1 MKTKGKAWHL
11 VVTVLLILAFVYT
24 AFFGVSAKY
33 GDVTTTYIKGAKDI
47 RFGVDIKGGVNV
59 TFVPSED
66 YDATEEQ
73 LEAAQLVI
81 ENRLVALNVT
91 DYELYVDPSS
101 DSLILEFPW
110 QSGETDF
117 DPEAAIEEIGT
128 TAYLTFREGSSADGD
143 LILDGS
149 MIESAAAQ
157 YGPVTS
163 GGASEY
169 YVSLKF
175 TDEGAKA
182 FGEATTR
189 LAASNGT
196 ISIWLDDENVSTAT
210 VNAAITDGEAII
222 TSSASN
228 PFTQDAVVKMARQIN
243 SGALPFALKVDSYS
257 TVSPSLGENSLSA
270 MVLAGVIAFAL
281 IVVFMTVLY
290 RLPGFL
296 ACIALAGQVAATLAF
311 VSGYFSVFES
321 FTLTLP
327 GIAGIILA
335 IGMGVDANVI
345 TAERIKEELKNGKS
359 LDGALKSGFAR
370 GLTPIID
377 GNVTIVIVAIVLM
390 GAFGPSDGLFAKAL
404 HFVFFA
410 FGPSTAGTI
419 YAFGYTLLTGVLLNF
434 VFGVFATRVMIRG
447 AASIKALRNPWLYGA
462 AKLGK
467 DETEKKQINFV
478 GLRKKFLVF
487 SSCLMAAIVLCAVVF
502 GVHLDTEFTG
512 GAMITLSYDGSF
524 EMAQVQQTASDA
536 LENTGLTPII
546 DGNVTIVIVAIVL
559 MGAFGPSDG
568 LFAKALHFV
577 FFAFGPSTA
586 GTIYAFGYT
595 LLTGV
600 LLNFVFGVF
609 ATRVMI
615 RGAASIKALRNP
627 WLYGAV
633 KPGKEVKEKKP
644 IDFVGLRK
652 RFLTISTCLMA
663 AIILCAAVFGV
674 RLDTEFTGG
683 AMITLSYQGEI
694 STSEVQK
701 TASTALENN
710 GLTLQTGEN
719 VATGEQTLKISMP
732 GNETVTTDQVENLLT
747 SLNEQYPDN
756 AFAQLS
762 LSNVSAAMGT
772 KFLQKSL
779 VAVVF
784 SLLLILLYIGF
795 RFKKIGGLTGGL
807 MAVLALLN
815 DLMVVFGTFVLLRTP
830 LDGNFIAAM
839 LTILGYSIND
849 TVVVYDR
856 IRENRALMGKK
867 TPFEELVNHSVNQS
881 ARRTIITTVTTVMAL
896 GVMCVVSKL
905 YGLDSIFTF
914 AFPLMMGMLSG
925 VYTSLCVSTSA
936 WVLWNDR
943 KSKKAETKKA

>member
-117 DPEAAIEEIGT
+117 DPESAIQEIGT

-281 IVVFMTVLY
+281 IVVFMTLLY

-311 VSGYFSVFES
+311 VSGYFPVFES

-467 DETEKKQINFV
+467 DETEKKQVNFV

-487 SSCLMAAIVLCAVVF
+487 SSCLMAAIVLCAVVL

-536 LENTGLTPII
+536 LENTGLT
-546 DGNVTIVIVAIVL
+546 
-559 MGAFGPSDG
+559 
-568 LFAKALHFV
+568 
-577 FFAFGPSTA
+577 
-586 GTIYAFGYT
+586 
-595 LLTGV
+595 
-600 LLNFVFGVF
+600 
-609 ATRVMI
+609 
-615 RGAASIKALRNP
+615 
-627 WLYGAV
+627 
-633 KPGKEVKEKKP
+633 
-644 IDFVGLRK
+644 
-652 RFLTISTCLMA
+652 
-663 AIILCAAVFGV
+663 
-674 RLDTEFTGG
+674 
-683 AMITLSYQGEI
+683 
-694 STSEVQK
+694 
-701 TASTALENN
+701 
-710 GLTLQTGEN
+710 LQTGEN
-719 VATGEQTLKISMP
+719 VATGDQTLKISMP
-732 GNETVTTDQVENLLT
+732 GTETVTTDQVEALLD
-747 SLNEQYPDN
+747 SLNEIYPDN
-756 AFAQLS
+756 NFAQLS

-784 SLLLILLYIGF
+784 ALVLILVYIAL
-795 RFKKIGGLTGGL
+795 RFKNIGGLTGGM
-807 MAVLALLN
+807 MAVLALVN

-867 TPFEELVNHSVNQS
+867 ASFEELVNRSINQS
-881 ARRTIITTVTTVMAL
+881 ARRTLITTITTVMAL
-896 GVMCVVSKL
+896 GVLCIVAKL

-914 AFPLMMGMLSG
+914 AFPLMMGMISG

-936 WVLWNDR
+936 WMLWSER
-943 KSKKAETKKA
+943 SPKSGKKA

>member
-11 VVTVLLILAFVYT
+11 VVTVLLILVFVYT
-24 AFFGVSAKY
+24 AFFGVAAKY

-128 TAYLTFREGSSADGD
+128 TAYLTFREGSSSDGD

-182 FGEATTR
+182 FGEATTK

-210 VNAAITDGEAII
+210 VNTAITDGSAII

-281 IVVFMTVLY
+281 IVVFMTLLY

-311 VSGYFSVFES
+311 VSGYFPVFES

-462 AKLGK
+462 AKLGR
-467 DETEKKQINFV
+467 DETEKKQIDFV
-478 GLRKKFLVF
+478 ALRKKFMAF

-512 GAMITLSYDGSF
+512 GAMITLKYEGSF
-524 EMAQVQQTASDA
+524 DTAAVQQTAADA
-536 LENTGLTPII
+536 LENT
-546 DGNVTIVIVAIVL
+546 
-559 MGAFGPSDG
+559 
-568 LFAKALHFV
+568 
-577 FFAFGPSTA
+577 
-586 GTIYAFGYT
+586 
-595 LLTGV
+595 
-600 LLNFVFGVF
+600 
-609 ATRVMI
+609 
-615 RGAASIKALRNP
+615 
-627 WLYGAV
+627 
-633 KPGKEVKEKKP
+633 
-644 IDFVGLRK
+644 
-652 RFLTISTCLMA
+652 
-663 AIILCAAVFGV
+663 
-674 RLDTEFTGG
+674 
-683 AMITLSYQGEI
+683 
-694 STSEVQK
+694 
-701 TASTALENN
+701 

-719 VATGEQTLKISMP
+719 VATGDQTLKISMP
-732 GNETVTTDQVENLLT
+732 GTETVTTDQVQALLD
-747 SLNEQYPDN
+747 SLNETYPDN
-756 AFAQLS
+756 GFEQLS

-784 SLLLILLYIGF
+784 ALVLILLYIAL
-795 RFKKIGGLTGGL
+795 RFKNIGGLTGGM
-807 MAVLALLN
+807 MAVLALVN

-856 IRENRALMGKK
+856 IRENRTLMGKK
-867 TPFEELVNHSVNQS
+867 ASFEELVNRSVNQS
-881 ARRTIITTVTTVMAL
+881 ARRTLITTITTVMAL
-896 GVMCVVSKL
+896 GVLCIVAKL

-914 AFPLMMGMLSG
+914 AFPLMMGMISG

-936 WVLWNDR
+936 WMLWSER
-943 KSKKAETKKA
+943 SPKSGKKA

>member
-11 VVTVLLILAFVYT
+11 VAAVLLIAVFVYT
-24 AFFGVSAKY
+24 AFFGVYAKY
-33 GDVTTTYIKGAKDI
+33 GDTTTTYIKGAKDI

-59 TFVPSED
+59 TFVPSD
-66 YDATEEQ
+66 GYDATEEQ

-91 DYELYVDPSS
+91 DYELYVDNNS

-117 DPEAAIEEIGT
+117 DPEAAIDEIGT
-128 TAYLTFREGSSADGD
+128 TAYLTFREGSSADGE

-169 YVSLKF
+169 FVSLKF
-175 TDEGAKA
+175 TDDGAKA
-182 FGEATTR
+182 FGDATTR
-189 LAASNGT
+189 LAASKGT

-210 VNAAITDGEAII
+210 VNTAITDGSAII

-228 PFTQDAVVKMARQIN
+228 PFTQEQVVKMARQIN
-243 SGALPFALKVDSYS
+243 SGALPFALTVDSYS

-270 MVLAGVIAFAL
+270 MVLAGLIAFAL
-281 IVVFMTVLY
+281 IVVFMTILY

-296 ACIALAGQVAATLAF
+296 ACMALAGQVAATLAF
-311 VSGYFSVFES
+311 VSGYFPVFES
-321 FTLTLP
+321 FTMTLP

-377 GNVTIVIVAIVLM
+377 GNVTIVIVAVVLM

-462 AKLGK
+462 EKPGK
-467 DETEKKQINFV
+467 EKAEKKPIDFV
-478 GLRKKFLVF
+478 GLRKRFLTI
-487 SSCLMAAIVLCAVVF
+487 STCLMAAIVLCAVVF

-512 GAMITLSYDGSF
+512 GAMITLSYEGSF
-524 EMAQVQQTASDA
+524 TTAD
-536 LENTGLTPII
+536 
-546 DGNVTIVIVAIVL
+546 
-559 MGAFGPSDG
+559 
-568 LFAKALHFV
+568 
-577 FFAFGPSTA
+577 
-586 GTIYAFGYT
+586 
-595 LLTGV
+595 
-600 LLNFVFGVF
+600 
-609 ATRVMI
+609 
-615 RGAASIKALRNP
+615 
-627 WLYGAV
+627 
-633 KPGKEVKEKKP
+633 
-644 IDFVGLRK
+644 
-652 RFLTISTCLMA
+652 
-663 AIILCAAVFGV
+663 
-674 RLDTEFTGG
+674 
-683 AMITLSYQGEI
+683 
-694 STSEVQK
+694 VQK
-701 TASTALENN
+701 TASAALDST

-719 VATGEQTLKISMP
+719 VATGDQTLKISMP
-732 GNETVTTDQVENLLT
+732 GTETVTTEQVADLLD
-747 SLNEQYPDN
+747 SLNESYPEN
-756 AFAQLS
+756 HFEQLS
-762 LSNVSAAMGT
+762 LSNVSAAMGI

-784 SLLLILLYIGF
+784 ALVLILLYIAL
-795 RFKKIGGLTGGL
+795 RFKNIGGLTGGM
-807 MAVLALLN
+807 MAVLALVN

-856 IRENRALMGKK
+856 IRENRTLMGKK
-867 TPFEELVNHSVNQS
+867 ASFEELVNRSVNQS
-881 ARRTIITTVTTVMAL
+881 ARRTLITTITTVMAL
-896 GVMCVVSKL
+896 GVMCVVAKL

-914 AFPLMMGMLSG
+914 AFPLMMGMISG

-936 WVLWNDR
+936 WVLWSER
-943 KSKKAETKKA
+943 KPKTKA

>member
-1 MKTKGKAWHL
+1 MKTKGKAWQL
-11 VVTVLLILAFVYT
+11 VLSVVLIAAFVYT
-24 AFFGVSAKY
+24 AFFGVAVKY
-33 GDVTTTYIKGAKDI
+33 GDVTTTYLKGAKDI

-59 TFVPSED
+59 TFVPSD
-66 YDATEEQ
+66 GYDATDEQ
-73 LEAAQLVI
+73 LAAAQLVI
-81 ENRLVALNVT
+81 ENRLVALNIT
-91 DYELYVDPSS
+91 DYELYVDTNA

-117 DPEAAIEEIGT
+117 DPEAAIQEIGT
-128 TAYLTFREGSSADGD
+128 TAYLTFREGSSADGE

-149 MIESAAAQ
+149 EVQSAAAQ
-157 YGPVTS
+157 YGPVS
-163 GGASEY
+163 GSSSEY
-169 YVSLKF
+169 YVALTF

-182 FGEATTR
+182 FGDATTK
-189 LAASNGT
+189 LYQSGGT

-210 VNAAITDGEAII
+210 VNAAITDGKAII
-222 TSSASN
+222 TSSASD

-243 SGALPFALKVDSYS
+243 SGSLPFALSVDSYS
-257 TVSPSLGENSLSA
+257 TISPSLGENSLAA
-270 MVLAGVIAFAL
+270 MVLAGLIAFAL
-281 IVVFMTVLY
+281 IVVLMTALY

-311 VSGYFSVFES
+311 VSGYFPVFES

-345 TAERIKEELKNGKS
+345 TAERIKEELRSGKS

-447 AASIKALRNPWLYGA
+447 AASIQALRNPWLYGA
-462 AKLGK
+462 DKKAPA
-467 DETEKKQINFV
+467 EKKSVDFV
-478 GLRKKFLVF
+478 ALRKRFLTV
-487 SSCLMAAIVLCAVVF
+487 SGCLMAAIVLCAV
-502 GVHLDTEFTG
+502 
-512 GAMITLSYDGSF
+512 
-524 EMAQVQQTASDA
+524 
-536 LENTGLTPII
+536 
-546 DGNVTIVIVAIVL
+546 
-559 MGAFGPSDG
+559 
-568 LFAKALHFV
+568 
-577 FFAFGPSTA
+577 
-586 GTIYAFGYT
+586 
-595 LLTGV
+595 
-600 LLNFVFGVF
+600 
-609 ATRVMI
+609 
-615 RGAASIKALRNP
+615 
-627 WLYGAV
+627 
-633 KPGKEVKEKKP
+633 
-644 IDFVGLRK
+644 
-652 RFLTISTCLMA
+652 
-663 AIILCAAVFGV
+663 VFGV

-683 AMITLSYQGEI
+683 AMITLRYEDSFAL
-694 STSEVQK
+694 SDVQA
-701 TASTALENN
+701 TAAEAL
-710 GLTLQTGEN
+710 GSKDLTLQTGEN

-732 GNETVTTDQVENLLT
+732 GTETVTTDEVQTLLD
-747 SLNEQYPDN
+747 SLNEQYPEN

-784 SLLLILLYIGF
+784 ALAVILLYIAL
-795 RFKKIGGLTGGL
+795 RFKNIGGLTGGM

-856 IRENRALMGKK
+856 IRENRSLMGKK
-867 TPFEELVNHSVNQS
+867 ATFEELVNQSVNQS

-896 GVMCVVSKL
+896 AVMCIISKL

-936 WVLWNDR
+936 WVLWTER
-943 KSKKAETKKA
+943 KQKKD

>member
-1 MKTKGKAWHL
+1 MKTKGKAWQL
-11 VVTVLLILAFVYT
+11 VLSVVLIAAFVYT
-24 AFFGVSAKY
+24 AFFGVAVKY
-33 GDVTTTYIKGAKDI
+33 GDVTTTYLKGAKDI

-59 TFVPSED
+59 TFVPSD
-66 YDATEEQ
+66 GYDATDEQ
-73 LEAAQLVI
+73 LAAAQLVI
-81 ENRLVALNVT
+81 ENRLVALNIT
-91 DYELYVDPSS
+91 DYELYVDTNA

-117 DPEAAIEEIGT
+117 DPEAAIQEIGT
-128 TAYLTFREGSSADGD
+128 TAYLTFREGSSADGE

-149 MIESAAAQ
+149 EVQSAAAQ
-157 YGPVTS
+157 YGPVS
-163 GGASEY
+163 GSSSEY
-169 YVSLKF
+169 YVALTF

-182 FGEATTR
+182 FGDATTK
-189 LAASNGT
+189 LYQSGGT

-210 VNAAITDGEAII
+210 VNAAITDGKAII
-222 TSSASN
+222 TSSASD

-243 SGALPFALKVDSYS
+243 SGSLPFALSVDSYS
-257 TVSPSLGENSLSA
+257 TISPSLGENSLAA
-270 MVLAGVIAFAL
+270 MVLAGLIAFAL
-281 IVVFMTVLY
+281 IVVLMTALY

-296 ACIALAGQVAATLAF
+296 ACLALAGQVAATLAF
-311 VSGYFSVFES
+311 VSGYFPVFES

-345 TAERIKEELKNGKS
+345 TAERIKEELRSGKS

-447 AASIKALRNPWLYGA
+447 AASIKALRSPWLYGA
-462 AKLGK
+462 
-467 DETEKKQINFV
+467 EKKAPAEKKPVDFV
-478 GLRKKFLVF
+478 ALRKRFLTV
-487 SSCLMAAIVLCAVVF
+487 SSCLMAAIVLCAV
-502 GVHLDTEFTG
+502 
-512 GAMITLSYDGSF
+512 
-524 EMAQVQQTASDA
+524 
-536 LENTGLTPII
+536 
-546 DGNVTIVIVAIVL
+546 
-559 MGAFGPSDG
+559 
-568 LFAKALHFV
+568 
-577 FFAFGPSTA
+577 
-586 GTIYAFGYT
+586 
-595 LLTGV
+595 
-600 LLNFVFGVF
+600 
-609 ATRVMI
+609 
-615 RGAASIKALRNP
+615 
-627 WLYGAV
+627 
-633 KPGKEVKEKKP
+633 
-644 IDFVGLRK
+644 
-652 RFLTISTCLMA
+652 
-663 AIILCAAVFGV
+663 VFGV

-683 AMITLSYQGEI
+683 AMITLRYEDSFAL
-694 STSEVQK
+694 SDVQA
-701 TASTALENN
+701 TAAEAL
-710 GLTLQTGEN
+710 GSKDLTLQTGEN

-732 GNETVTTDQVENLLT
+732 GTETVTTDEVQTLLD
-747 SLNEQYPDN
+747 SLNEQYPEN

-784 SLLLILLYIGF
+784 ALAVILLYIAL
-795 RFKKIGGLTGGL
+795 RFKNIGGLTGGM

-856 IRENRALMGKK
+856 IRENRSLMGKK
-867 TPFEELVNHSVNQS
+867 ATFEELVNQSVNQS

-896 GVMCVVSKL
+896 AVMCVISKL

-936 WVLWNDR
+936 WVLWTER
-943 KSKKAETKKA
+943 KQKKD

>member
-1 MKTKGKAWHL
+1 MKTKGKAWQL
-11 VVTVLLILAFVYT
+11 VVTALLIVVFVYT
-24 AFFGVSAKY
+24 AFFGVAAKY

-59 TFVPSED
+59 TFVPSD
-66 YDATEEQ
+66 GYDATDEQ
-73 LEAAQLVI
+73 LDAARLVI

-91 DYELYVDPSS
+91 DYELYVDNNS

-117 DPEAAIEEIGT
+117 DPESAIQEIGT
-128 TAYLTFREGSSADGD
+128 TAYLTFREGASKDGE

-149 MIESAAAQ
+149 MVESASAQ
-157 YGPVTS
+157 YGAVS
-163 GGASEY
+163 NGGSSEY
-169 YVSLKF
+169 YVALKF
-175 TDEGAKA
+175 TTEGAKA
-182 FGEATTR
+182 FGDATTK
-189 LAASNGT
+189 LAADKGS

-210 VNAAITDGEAII
+210 VNTAITDGQAII

-243 SGALPFALKVDSYS
+243 SGALPFALSVDSYS
-257 TVSPSLGENSLSA
+257 TVSPSLGENSLGA
-270 MVLAGVIAFAL
+270 MVLAGLIAFAL

-311 VSGYFSVFES
+311 VSGYFPVFES

-390 GAFGPSDGLFAKAL
+390 GAFGPS
-404 HFVFFA
+404 
-410 FGPSTAGTI
+410 TAGTI

-447 AASIKALRNPWLYGA
+447 AAAIKALRNPWLYGA
-462 AKLGK
+462 AKPVQEK
-467 DETEKKQINFV
+467 AEKKPVDFV
-478 GLRKKFLVF
+478 SLRKKFLTI
-487 SSCLMAAIVLCAVVF
+487 SACLMAAILLCAVVF

-512 GAMITLSYDGSF
+512 GAMITLSYEGSF
-524 EMAQVQQTASDA
+524 DQATVQKTAAAA
-536 LENTGLTPII
+536 LENT
-546 DGNVTIVIVAIVL
+546 
-559 MGAFGPSDG
+559 
-568 LFAKALHFV
+568 
-577 FFAFGPSTA
+577 
-586 GTIYAFGYT
+586 
-595 LLTGV
+595 
-600 LLNFVFGVF
+600 
-609 ATRVMI
+609 
-615 RGAASIKALRNP
+615 
-627 WLYGAV
+627 
-633 KPGKEVKEKKP
+633 
-644 IDFVGLRK
+644 
-652 RFLTISTCLMA
+652 
-663 AIILCAAVFGV
+663 
-674 RLDTEFTGG
+674 
-683 AMITLSYQGEI
+683 
-694 STSEVQK
+694 
-701 TASTALENN
+701 

-719 VATGEQTLKISMP
+719 LATGDQTLKISMP
-732 GNETVTTDQVENLLT
+732 GTETVTTEQVENLLD
-747 SLNEQYPDN
+747 SLNENYPDN
-756 AFAQLS
+756 QFTQLS

-779 VAVVF
+779 VAVLFALV
-784 SLLLILLYIGF
+784 LILLYIAL
-795 RFKKIGGLTGGL
+795 RFKNIGGLTGGM
-807 MAVLALLN
+807 MAVLALVN
-815 DLMVVFGTFVLLRTP
+815 DLMVVFGTFVLLRTA

-856 IRENRALMGKK
+856 IRENRSLMGKK
-867 TPFEELVNHSVNQS
+867 ASFEELVNHSVNQS
-881 ARRTIITTVTTVMAL
+881 ARRTLITTITTVMAL
-896 GVMCVVSKL
+896 GVMCIVAKL

-914 AFPLMMGMLSG
+914 AFPLMMGMISG

-936 WVLWNDR
+936 WVMWSER
-943 KSKKAETKKA
+943 KPKAKKN

>member
-11 VVTVLLILAFVYT
+11 VAAVLLIAVFVYT
-24 AFFGVSAKY
+24 AFFGVYAKY
-33 GDVTTTYIKGAKDI
+33 GDTTTTYIKGAKDI

-59 TFVPSED
+59 TFVPSD
-66 YDATEEQ
+66 GYDATEEQ

-91 DYELYVDPSS
+91 DYELYVDNNS

-117 DPEAAIEEIGT
+117 DPEAAIDEIGT
-128 TAYLTFREGSSADGD
+128 TAYLTFREGSSADGE

-169 YVSLKF
+169 FVSLKF
-175 TDEGAKA
+175 TDDGAKA
-182 FGEATTR
+182 FGDATTR
-189 LAASNGT
+189 LAASKGT

-210 VNAAITDGEAII
+210 VNTAITDGSAII

-228 PFTQDAVVKMARQIN
+228 PFTQEQVVKMARQIN
-243 SGALPFALKVDSYS
+243 SGALPFALTVDSYS

-270 MVLAGVIAFAL
+270 MVLAGLIAFAL
-281 IVVFMTVLY
+281 IVVFMTILY

-296 ACIALAGQVAATLAF
+296 ACMALAGQVAATLAF
-311 VSGYFSVFES
+311 VSGYFPVFES
-321 FTLTLP
+321 FTMTLP

-462 AKLGK
+462 EKPGK
-467 DETEKKQINFV
+467 ETAEKKPIDFV
-478 GLRKKFLVF
+478 SLRKRFLTI
-487 SSCLMAAIVLCAVVF
+487 STCLMAAIVLCAVVF

-512 GAMITLSYDGSF
+512 GAMITLSYEGSF
-524 EMAQVQQTASDA
+524 TTAD
-536 LENTGLTPII
+536 
-546 DGNVTIVIVAIVL
+546 
-559 MGAFGPSDG
+559 
-568 LFAKALHFV
+568 
-577 FFAFGPSTA
+577 
-586 GTIYAFGYT
+586 
-595 LLTGV
+595 
-600 LLNFVFGVF
+600 
-609 ATRVMI
+609 
-615 RGAASIKALRNP
+615 
-627 WLYGAV
+627 
-633 KPGKEVKEKKP
+633 
-644 IDFVGLRK
+644 
-652 RFLTISTCLMA
+652 
-663 AIILCAAVFGV
+663 
-674 RLDTEFTGG
+674 
-683 AMITLSYQGEI
+683 
-694 STSEVQK
+694 VQK
-701 TASTALENN
+701 TASAALDST

-719 VATGEQTLKISMP
+719 VATGDQTLKISMP
-732 GNETVTTDQVENLLT
+732 GTETVTTEQVADLLD
-747 SLNEQYPDN
+747 SLNESYPEN
-756 AFAQLS
+756 HFEQLS
-762 LSNVSAAMGT
+762 LSNVSAAMGI

-784 SLLLILLYIGF
+784 ALVLILLYIAL
-795 RFKKIGGLTGGL
+795 RFKNIGGLTGGM
-807 MAVLALLN
+807 MAVLALVN

-856 IRENRALMGKK
+856 IRENRTLMGKK
-867 TPFEELVNHSVNQS
+867 ASFEELVNRSVNQS
-881 ARRTIITTVTTVMAL
+881 ARRTLITTITTVMAL
-896 GVMCVVSKL
+896 GVMCVVAKL

-914 AFPLMMGMLSG
+914 AFPLMMGMISG

-936 WVLWNDR
+936 WVLWSER
-943 KSKKAETKKA
+943 KPKTKA

>member
-117 DPEAAIEEIGT
+117 DPESAIEEIGT

-311 VSGYFSVFES
+311 VSGYFPVFES

-467 DETEKKQINFV
+467 DETEKKQVNFV

-536 LENTGLTPII
+536 LENTGLT
-546 DGNVTIVIVAIVL
+546 
-559 MGAFGPSDG
+559 
-568 LFAKALHFV
+568 
-577 FFAFGPSTA
+577 
-586 GTIYAFGYT
+586 
-595 LLTGV
+595 
-600 LLNFVFGVF
+600 
-609 ATRVMI
+609 
-615 RGAASIKALRNP
+615 
-627 WLYGAV
+627 
-633 KPGKEVKEKKP
+633 
-644 IDFVGLRK
+644 
-652 RFLTISTCLMA
+652 
-663 AIILCAAVFGV
+663 
-674 RLDTEFTGG
+674 
-683 AMITLSYQGEI
+683 
-694 STSEVQK
+694 
-701 TASTALENN
+701 
-710 GLTLQTGEN
+710 LQTGEN
-719 VATGEQTLKISMP
+719 VATGDQTLKISMP
-732 GNETVTTDQVENLLT
+732 GTETVTTDQVEALLD
-747 SLNEQYPDN
+747 SLNETYPDN
-756 AFAQLS
+756 NFAQLS

-784 SLLLILLYIGF
+784 ALVLILVYIAL
-795 RFKKIGGLTGGL
+795 RFKNIGGLTGGM
-807 MAVLALLN
+807 MAVLALVN

-867 TPFEELVNHSVNQS
+867 ASFEELVNRSVNQS
-881 ARRTIITTVTTVMAL
+881 ARRTFITTITTVMAL
-896 GVMCVVSKL
+896 GVLCIVAKL

-914 AFPLMMGMLSG
+914 AFPLMMGMISG

-936 WVLWNDR
+936 WMLWSER
-943 KSKKAETKKA
+943 SPKSGKKA

>member
-1 MKTKGKAWHL
+1 MKTKGKAWQL
-11 VVTVLLILAFVYT
+11 VLTVLLIAAFVYT
-24 AFFGVSAKY
+24 AFFGVAVKY

-59 TFVPSED
+59 TFVPSD
-66 YDATEEQ
+66 GYDATDDQ

-91 DYELYVDPSS
+91 DYELYVDNNS

-110 QSGETDF
+110 QSGETEF

-128 TAYLTFREGSSADGD
+128 TAYLTFREGSSADGE
-143 LILDGS
+143 LVLDGS
-149 MIESAAAQ
+149 MVESAAAQ
-157 YGPVTS
+157 YGPVNGS
-163 GGASEY
+163 SSEY
-169 YVSLKF
+169 YVALKF

-182 FGEATTR
+182 FGDATTR
-189 LAASNGT
+189 LYQTGGT

-311 VSGYFSVFES
+311 VSGYFPVFES

-467 DETEKKQINFV
+467 DETEKKQVNFV

-487 SSCLMAAIVLCAVVF
+487 SSCLMAAIVLCAVVL

-536 LENTGLTPII
+536 LENTGLT
-546 DGNVTIVIVAIVL
+546 
-559 MGAFGPSDG
+559 
-568 LFAKALHFV
+568 
-577 FFAFGPSTA
+577 
-586 GTIYAFGYT
+586 
-595 LLTGV
+595 
-600 LLNFVFGVF
+600 
-609 ATRVMI
+609 
-615 RGAASIKALRNP
+615 
-627 WLYGAV
+627 
-633 KPGKEVKEKKP
+633 
-644 IDFVGLRK
+644 
-652 RFLTISTCLMA
+652 
-663 AIILCAAVFGV
+663 
-674 RLDTEFTGG
+674 
-683 AMITLSYQGEI
+683 
-694 STSEVQK
+694 
-701 TASTALENN
+701 
-710 GLTLQTGEN
+710 LQTGEN
-719 VATGEQTLKISMP
+719 VATGDQTLKISMP
-732 GNETVTTDQVENLLT
+732 GTETVTTDQVEALLD
-747 SLNEQYPDN
+747 SLNETYPDN
-756 AFAQLS
+756 NFAQLS

-784 SLLLILLYIGF
+784 ALVLILLYIAL
-795 RFKKIGGLTGGL
+795 RFKNIGGLTGGM
-807 MAVLALLN
+807 MAVLALVN

-867 TPFEELVNHSVNQS
+867 ASFEELVNRSVNQS
-881 ARRTIITTVTTVMAL
+881 ARRTLITTITTVMAL
-896 GVMCVVSKL
+896 GVLCIVAKL

-914 AFPLMMGMLSG
+914 AFPLMMGMISG

-936 WVLWNDR
+936 WMLWSER
-943 KSKKAETKKA
+943 SPKSGKKA

>member
-1 MKTKGKAWHL
+1 MKTKGKAWQL
-11 VVTVLLILAFVYT
+11 VVTALLIVVFVYT
-24 AFFGVSAKY
+24 AFFGVAAKY

-59 TFVPSED
+59 TFVPSD
-66 YDATEEQ
+66 GYDATDEQ
-73 LEAAQLVI
+73 LDAARLVI

-91 DYELYVDPSS
+91 DYELYVDNNS

-117 DPEAAIEEIGT
+117 DPESAIQEIGT
-128 TAYLTFREGSSADGD
+128 TAYLTFREGASKDGE

-149 MIESAAAQ
+149 MVESASAQ
-157 YGPVTS
+157 YGAVS
-163 GGASEY
+163 NGGSSEY
-169 YVSLKF
+169 YVALKF
-175 TDEGAKA
+175 TTEGAKA
-182 FGEATTR
+182 FGDATTK
-189 LAASNGT
+189 LAADKGS

-210 VNAAITDGEAII
+210 VNTAITDGQAII

-243 SGALPFALKVDSYS
+243 SGALPFALSVDSYS
-257 TVSPSLGENSLSA
+257 TVSPSLGENSLGA
-270 MVLAGVIAFAL
+270 MVLAGLIAFAL

-311 VSGYFSVFES
+311 VSGYFPVFES

-447 AASIKALRNPWLYGA
+447 ACNPWLYGA
-462 AKLGK
+462 AKPGQEK
-467 DETEKKQINFV
+467 TEKKPVDFV
-478 GLRKKFLVF
+478 SLRKKFLTF
-487 SSCLMAAIVLCAVVF
+487 SACLMAVILLCAAVF

-512 GAMITLSYDGSF
+512 GAMITLSYEGSF
-524 EMAQVQQTASDA
+524 DQAAVQKTAAAA
-536 LENTGLTPII
+536 LENT
-546 DGNVTIVIVAIVL
+546 
-559 MGAFGPSDG
+559 
-568 LFAKALHFV
+568 
-577 FFAFGPSTA
+577 
-586 GTIYAFGYT
+586 
-595 LLTGV
+595 
-600 LLNFVFGVF
+600 
-609 ATRVMI
+609 
-615 RGAASIKALRNP
+615 
-627 WLYGAV
+627 
-633 KPGKEVKEKKP
+633 
-644 IDFVGLRK
+644 
-652 RFLTISTCLMA
+652 
-663 AIILCAAVFGV
+663 
-674 RLDTEFTGG
+674 
-683 AMITLSYQGEI
+683 
-694 STSEVQK
+694 
-701 TASTALENN
+701 

-719 VATGEQTLKISMP
+719 VATGDQTLKISMP
-732 GNETVTTDQVENLLT
+732 GTETVTTEQVENLLD
-747 SLNEQYPDN
+747 SLNENYPDN
-756 AFAQLS
+756 QFAQLS

-784 SLLLILLYIGF
+784 ALVLILLYIAL
-795 RFKKIGGLTGGL
+795 RFKNIGGLTGGM
-807 MAVLALLN
+807 MAVLALVN
-815 DLMVVFGTFVLLRTP
+815 DLMVVFGTFVLLRTA

-867 TPFEELVNHSVNQS
+867 GSFEELVNQSVNQS
-881 ARRTIITTVTTVMAL
+881 ARRTLITTITTVMAL
-896 GVMCVVSKL
+896 GVMCIVAKL

-914 AFPLMMGMLSG
+914 AFPLMMGMVSG

-936 WVLWNDR
+936 WVLWSER
-943 KSKKAETKKA
+943 SKKKN

>member
-128 TAYLTFREGSSADGD
+128 TAYLTFREGSSKDGQ

-467 DETEKKQINFV
+467 DETEKKQVNFV

-536 LENTGLTPII
+536 LENTGLT
-546 DGNVTIVIVAIVL
+546 
-559 MGAFGPSDG
+559 
-568 LFAKALHFV
+568 
-577 FFAFGPSTA
+577 
-586 GTIYAFGYT
+586 
-595 LLTGV
+595 
-600 LLNFVFGVF
+600 
-609 ATRVMI
+609 
-615 RGAASIKALRNP
+615 
-627 WLYGAV
+627 
-633 KPGKEVKEKKP
+633 
-644 IDFVGLRK
+644 
-652 RFLTISTCLMA
+652 
-663 AIILCAAVFGV
+663 
-674 RLDTEFTGG
+674 
-683 AMITLSYQGEI
+683 
-694 STSEVQK
+694 
-701 TASTALENN
+701 
-710 GLTLQTGEN
+710 LQTGEN
-719 VATGEQTLKISMP
+719 VATGDQTLKISMP
-732 GNETVTTDQVENLLT
+732 GTETVTTDQVEALLD
-747 SLNEQYPDN
+747 SLNETYPDN
-756 AFAQLS
+756 NFAQLS

-784 SLLLILLYIGF
+784 ALVLILLYIAL
-795 RFKKIGGLTGGL
+795 RFKNIGGLTGGM
-807 MAVLALLN
+807 MAVLALVN
-815 DLMVVFGTFVLLRTP
+815 DLMVVFGTFVLLRTA

-856 IRENRALMGKK
+856 IRENRTLMGKK
-867 TPFEELVNHSVNQS
+867 ASFEELVNHSVNQS
-881 ARRTIITTVTTVMAL
+881 ARRTLITTITTVMAL
-896 GVMCVVSKL
+896 GVMCIVAKL

-914 AFPLMMGMLSG
+914 AFPLMMGMISG

-936 WVLWNDR
+936 WMLWSER
-943 KSKKAETKKA
+943 SPKSGKKA

>member
-1 MKTKGKAWHL
+1 MKTKGKAWQL
-11 VVTVLLILAFVYT
+11 VLSVVLIAAFVYT
-24 AFFGVSAKY
+24 AFFGVAVKY
-33 GDVTTTYIKGAKDI
+33 GDVTTTYLKGAKDI

-59 TFVPSED
+59 TFVPSD
-66 YDATEEQ
+66 GYDATDEQ
-73 LEAAQLVI
+73 LAAAQLVI
-81 ENRLVALNVT
+81 ENRLVALNIT
-91 DYELYVDPSS
+91 DYELYVDTNA

-117 DPEAAIEEIGT
+117 DPEAAIQEIGT
-128 TAYLTFREGSSADGD
+128 TAYLTFREGSSADGE

-149 MIESAAAQ
+149 EVQSAAAQ
-157 YGPVTS
+157 YGPVS
-163 GGASEY
+163 GSSSEY
-169 YVSLKF
+169 YVALTF

-182 FGEATTR
+182 FGDATTK
-189 LAASNGT
+189 LYQSGGT

-210 VNAAITDGEAII
+210 VNAAITDGKAII
-222 TSSASN
+222 TSSASD

-243 SGALPFALKVDSYS
+243 SGSLPFALSVDSYS
-257 TVSPSLGENSLSA
+257 TISPSLGENSLAA
-270 MVLAGVIAFAL
+270 MVLAGLIAFAL
-281 IVVFMTVLY
+281 IVVLMTALY

-311 VSGYFSVFES
+311 VSGYFPVFES

-345 TAERIKEELKNGKS
+345 TAERIKEELRSGKS

-447 AASIKALRNPWLYGA
+447 AASIKALRSPWLYGA
-462 AKLGK
+462 
-467 DETEKKQINFV
+467 EKKAPAEKKPVDFV
-478 GLRKKFLVF
+478 ALRKRFLTV
-487 SSCLMAAIVLCAVVF
+487 SSCLMAAIVLCAV
-502 GVHLDTEFTG
+502 
-512 GAMITLSYDGSF
+512 
-524 EMAQVQQTASDA
+524 
-536 LENTGLTPII
+536 
-546 DGNVTIVIVAIVL
+546 
-559 MGAFGPSDG
+559 
-568 LFAKALHFV
+568 
-577 FFAFGPSTA
+577 
-586 GTIYAFGYT
+586 
-595 LLTGV
+595 
-600 LLNFVFGVF
+600 
-609 ATRVMI
+609 
-615 RGAASIKALRNP
+615 
-627 WLYGAV
+627 
-633 KPGKEVKEKKP
+633 
-644 IDFVGLRK
+644 
-652 RFLTISTCLMA
+652 
-663 AIILCAAVFGV
+663 VFGV

-683 AMITLSYQGEI
+683 AMITLRYEDSFAL
-694 STSEVQK
+694 SDVQA
-701 TASTALENN
+701 TAAEAL
-710 GLTLQTGEN
+710 GSKDLTLQTGEN

-732 GNETVTTDQVENLLT
+732 GTETVTTDEVQTLLD
-747 SLNEQYPDN
+747 SLNEQYPEN

-784 SLLLILLYIGF
+784 ALAVILLYIAL
-795 RFKKIGGLTGGL
+795 RFKNIGGLTGGM

-856 IRENRALMGKK
+856 IRENRSLMGKK
-867 TPFEELVNHSVNQS
+867 ATFEELVNQSVNQS

-896 GVMCVVSKL
+896 AVMCIISKL

-936 WVLWNDR
+936 WVLWTER
-943 KSKKAETKKA
+943 KQKKD

>member
-11 VVTVLLILAFVYT
+11 VAAVLLIAVFVYT
-24 AFFGVSAKY
+24 AFFGVYAKY
-33 GDVTTTYIKGAKDI
+33 GDTTTTYIKGAKDI

-59 TFVPSED
+59 TFVPSD
-66 YDATEEQ
+66 GYDATEEQ

-91 DYELYVDPSS
+91 DYELYVDNTS

-117 DPEAAIEEIGT
+117 DPEAAIDEIGT
-128 TAYLTFREGSSADGD
+128 TAYLTFREGSSADGE

-169 YVSLKF
+169 FVSLKF
-175 TDEGAKA
+175 TDDGAKA
-182 FGEATTR
+182 FGDATTQ
-189 LAASNGT
+189 LAASKGT

-210 VNAAITDGEAII
+210 VNTAITDGSAII

-228 PFTQDAVVKMARQIN
+228 PFTQEQVVKMARQIN
-243 SGALPFALKVDSYS
+243 SGALPFALTVDSYS

-270 MVLAGVIAFAL
+270 MVLAGLIAFAL
-281 IVVFMTVLY
+281 IVVFMTILY

-296 ACIALAGQVAATLAF
+296 ACMALAGQVAATLAF
-311 VSGYFSVFES
+311 VSGYFPVFES
-321 FTLTLP
+321 FTMTLP

-462 AKLGK
+462 EKPDK
-467 DETEKKQINFV
+467 ETAEKKTIDFV
-478 GLRKKFLVF
+478 GLRKRFLTI
-487 SSCLMAAIVLCAVVF
+487 STCLMAAIVLCAVVF

-512 GAMITLSYDGSF
+512 GAMITLSYEGSF
-524 EMAQVQQTASDA
+524 TTAD
-536 LENTGLTPII
+536 
-546 DGNVTIVIVAIVL
+546 
-559 MGAFGPSDG
+559 
-568 LFAKALHFV
+568 
-577 FFAFGPSTA
+577 
-586 GTIYAFGYT
+586 
-595 LLTGV
+595 
-600 LLNFVFGVF
+600 
-609 ATRVMI
+609 
-615 RGAASIKALRNP
+615 
-627 WLYGAV
+627 
-633 KPGKEVKEKKP
+633 
-644 IDFVGLRK
+644 
-652 RFLTISTCLMA
+652 
-663 AIILCAAVFGV
+663 
-674 RLDTEFTGG
+674 
-683 AMITLSYQGEI
+683 
-694 STSEVQK
+694 VQK
-701 TASTALENN
+701 TASAALDST

-719 VATGEQTLKISMP
+719 VATGDQTLKISMP
-732 GNETVTTDQVENLLT
+732 GTETVTTEQVADLLD
-747 SLNEQYPDN
+747 SLNESYPEN
-756 AFAQLS
+756 HFEQLS
-762 LSNVSAAMGT
+762 LSNVSAAMGI

-784 SLLLILLYIGF
+784 ALVLILLYIAL
-795 RFKKIGGLTGGL
+795 RFKNIGGLTGGM
-807 MAVLALLN
+807 MAVLALVN

-856 IRENRALMGKK
+856 IRENRTLMGKK
-867 TPFEELVNHSVNQS
+867 ASFEELVNRSVNQS
-881 ARRTIITTVTTVMAL
+881 ARRTLITTITTVMAL
-896 GVMCVVSKL
+896 GVMCVVAKL

-914 AFPLMMGMLSG
+914 AFPLMMGMISG

-936 WVLWNDR
+936 WVLWSER
-943 KSKKAETKKA
+943 KPKTKA

>member
-1 MKTKGKAWHL
+1 MKTKGKAWQL
-11 VVTVLLILAFVYT
+11 VVTVLLIAAFVYT
-24 AFFGVSAKY
+24 AFFGVAVKY
-33 GDVTTTYIKGAKDI
+33 GDVTKTYIKGAQDI

-59 TFVPSED
+59 TFAPSD
-66 YDATEEQ
+66 GYDATDDQ
-73 LEAAQLVI
+73 LDAAQLVI
-81 ENRLVALNVT
+81 ENRLVGLNVT
-91 DYELYVDPSS
+91 DYELYVDYDS
-101 DSLILEFPW
+101 DRLILEFPW

-117 DPEAAIEEIGT
+117 DPESAIDEIGT
-128 TAYLTFREGSSADGD
+128 TAYLTFREGSSADGE

-149 MIESAAAQ
+149 MVESASAQ
-157 YGPVTS
+157 YGPVS
-163 GGASEY
+163 GSSSEY
-169 YVSLKF
+169 YVALKF

-182 FGEATTR
+182 FGDATTN
-189 LAASNGT
+189 LYQSNGT

-210 VNAAITDGEAII
+210 VNAAITDGSAII
-222 TSSASN
+222 TSSAAN
-228 PFTQDAVVKMARQIN
+228 PFTQDDVVKMARQIN
-243 SGALPFALKVDSYS
+243 SGSLPFALTVDSYS
-257 TVSPSLGENSLSA
+257 TISPSLGENSLSA
-270 MVLAGVIAFAL
+270 MVLAGLIAFAL
-281 IVVFMTVLY
+281 IVVLMTVLY

-311 VSGYFSVFES
+311 VSGYFPVFES

-345 TAERIKEELKNGKS
+345 TAERIKEELRSGKS

-377 GNVTIVIVAIVLM
+377 GNVTIVIVAVVLM
-390 GAFGPSDGLFAKAL
+390 GAFGPSDGFFAKVL

-462 AKLGK
+462 SKGEEPA
-467 DETEKKQINFV
+467 
-478 GLRKKFLVF
+478 
-487 SSCLMAAIVLCAVVF
+487 
-502 GVHLDTEFTG
+502 
-512 GAMITLSYDGSF
+512 
-524 EMAQVQQTASDA
+524 
-536 LENTGLTPII
+536 
-546 DGNVTIVIVAIVL
+546 
-559 MGAFGPSDG
+559 
-568 LFAKALHFV
+568 
-577 FFAFGPSTA
+577 
-586 GTIYAFGYT
+586 
-595 LLTGV
+595 
-600 LLNFVFGVF
+600 
-609 ATRVMI
+609 
-615 RGAASIKALRNP
+615 
-627 WLYGAV
+627 
-633 KPGKEVKEKKP
+633 EKKP
-644 IDFVGLRK
+644 VDFVDLRK
-652 RFLTISTCLMA
+652 RFLTISACLMA
-663 AIILCAAVFGV
+663 AILLCAVVFGV

-683 AMITLSYQGEI
+683 AMITLSYEGEFT
-694 STSEVQK
+694 TSEVQK
-701 TASTALENN
+701 TASAALGSND
-710 GLTLQTGEN
+710 LTLQTGEN

-732 GNETVTTDQVENLLT
+732 GNETVTTEQVETLLD
-747 SLNEQYPDN
+747 SLNETYPDN

-784 SLLLILLYIGF
+784 ALVLILLYIGV
-795 RFKKIGGLTGGL
+795 RFKKIGGLTGGM

-867 TPFEELVNHSVNQS
+867 ASFEELVNHSVNQS

-936 WVLWNDR
+936 WVLWSER
-943 KSKKAETKKA
+943 KSGKKNA

>member
-311 VSGYFSVFES
+311 VSGYFPVFES

-434 VFGVFATRVMIRG
+434 VFGVFVTRVMIRG

-467 DETEKKQINFV
+467 DETEKKQIDFV
-478 GLRKKFLVF
+478 GLRKKFLAF

-536 LENTGLTPII
+536 LENTGLT
-546 DGNVTIVIVAIVL
+546 
-559 MGAFGPSDG
+559 
-568 LFAKALHFV
+568 
-577 FFAFGPSTA
+577 
-586 GTIYAFGYT
+586 
-595 LLTGV
+595 
-600 LLNFVFGVF
+600 
-609 ATRVMI
+609 
-615 RGAASIKALRNP
+615 
-627 WLYGAV
+627 
-633 KPGKEVKEKKP
+633 
-644 IDFVGLRK
+644 
-652 RFLTISTCLMA
+652 
-663 AIILCAAVFGV
+663 
-674 RLDTEFTGG
+674 
-683 AMITLSYQGEI
+683 
-694 STSEVQK
+694 
-701 TASTALENN
+701 
-710 GLTLQTGEN
+710 LQTGEN
-719 VATGEQTLKISMP
+719 VATGDQTLKISMP
-732 GNETVTTDQVENLLT
+732 GTETVTTDQVEALLG
-747 SLNEQYPDN
+747 SLNETYPDN
-756 AFAQLS
+756 NFAQLS

-784 SLLLILLYIGF
+784 ALVLILLYIAL
-795 RFKKIGGLTGGL
+795 RFKNIGGLTGGM
-807 MAVLALLN
+807 MAVLALVN

-867 TPFEELVNHSVNQS
+867 ASFEELVNRSVNQS
-881 ARRTIITTVTTVMAL
+881 ARRTLITTITTVMAL
-896 GVMCVVSKL
+896 GVLCIVAKL

-914 AFPLMMGMLSG
+914 AFPLMMGMISG

-936 WVLWNDR
+936 WMLWSER
-943 KSKKAETKKA
+943 SPKSGKKA